1 MSSNENACGGAT
13 MDPVVKANAFRE
25 LVAKRAAGETPD
37 PKLWNQFVAA
47 QNDDLKTGP
56 RISEKVPNFSLPDQ
70 NGKQR
75 SLHDLMGPNGLLLIF
90 VRSADW

>member
-1 MSSNENACGGAT
+1 MSSNKNAGGGAT

-56 RISEKVPNFSLPDQ
+56 HIGEKVPDFSLPDQ

-75 SLHDLMGPNGLLLIF
+75 SLHDLMGPNGLMLIF

>member
-1 MSSNENACGGAT
+1 MSSNDNVGGGAT
-13 MDPVVKANAFRE
+13 MDPAVKANAFRE
-25 LVAKRAAGETPD
+25 LLAKRAAGETPD

-56 RISEKVPNFSLPDQ
+56 RIGEKVPDFSLPDQ
-70 NGKQR
+70 NGKQW
-75 SLHDLMGPNGLLLIF
+75 SLHDLMGPQGLLLVF